1 MQTKQFDIKKWAQNN
16 AIYLVL
22 IAIIILI
29 TVKNPAFLSLRVFR
43 DILMQSSTRLIMA
56 MGCML
61 VILSGGADLS
71 GGRMLGAA
79 AGGVTCTDVHL
90 RQ

>member
-1 MQTKQFDIKKWAQNN
+1 MQTKQIDIKKWAQNN

-56 MGCML
+56 MGCMF

-71 GGRMLGAA
+71 
-79 AGGVTCTDVHL
+79 
-90 RQ
+90 